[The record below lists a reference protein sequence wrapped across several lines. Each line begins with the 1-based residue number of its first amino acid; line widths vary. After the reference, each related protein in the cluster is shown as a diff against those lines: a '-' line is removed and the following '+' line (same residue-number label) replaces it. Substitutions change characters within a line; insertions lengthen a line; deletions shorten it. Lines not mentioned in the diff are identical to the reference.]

1 MAVFAGYSFLRTC
14 SSRKYTYPPPPRR
27 AAEIQ
32 RGGGVQ
38 KEAISEVVGG
48 GFLRFFFLGAPI
60 KIGELLKRNTVLL
73 SELTVILLIICVAKQ
88 KLLFSWMIFYLQL
101 TECFFHGL
109 HDSLCNTIVAAH
121 K

>member
-14 SSRKYTYPPPPRR
+14 SSRKYPYPPPPRR

-32 RGGGVQ
+32 RGGGGVQ

-88 KLLFSWMIFYLQL
+88 KLLFS
-101 TECFFHGL
+101 
-109 HDSLCNTIVAAH
+109 
-121 K
+121 